1 MQYYHEIYEHLCE
14 NPFAS
19 QYQLSTH
26 VPLSRNTCAKYL
38 HELYDAHMITGPFL
52 LLKPCKDY
60 PRYLYLMNFSY
71 PVKVFEGLQGF
82 PHVIDHWL
90 TFGAWNTQILTD
102 CLLDFSQLQGFEQM
116 IFEGERG
123 HVSVS
128 HVHSL
133 EWGKAFQRIDEI
145 ITSFSPGIET
155 YHEEPVS
162 IDWSPDEW
170 KLFWAFRDNIREK
183 KSPILKEI
191 EVRHDVFSQW
201 KKSLEKA
208 CDITMAFYPE
218 RKQNYIE
225 HQFLVKSA
233 YGKTL
238 QNILDCMPVT
248 CFLKGYGH
256 SFMMHVYSNA
266 PHISVK
272 LFSLLYEMKA
282 KRIIREVRYSSVL
295 RSIE

>member
-1 MQYYHEIYEHLCE
+1 
-14 NPFAS
+14 
-19 QYQLSTH
+19 
-26 VPLSRNTCAKYL
+26 
-38 HELYDAHMITGPFL
+38 MITGPFL
-52 LLKPCKDY
+52 LLKPSKDH
-60 PRYLYLMNFSY
+60 PRYLYLMNFSH
-71 PVKVFEGLQGF
+71 PVKVFEGLERF
-82 PHVIDHWL
+82 PHVIDHSL
-90 TFGAWNTQILTD
+90 TFGAWNTQVITD

-123 HVSVS
+123 YISVS

-133 EWGKAFQRIDEI
+133 EWGKAFQRIEEI
-145 ITSFSPGIET
+145 IASFSPGIET
-155 YHEEPVS
+155 YHQEPVS

-218 RKQNYIE
+218 GKQNYIE
-225 HQFLVKSA
+225 HRFLVKSA
-233 YGKTL
+233 YRETL
-238 QNILDCMPVT
+238 QSILDCMPVT

-266 PHISVK
+266 PKMSVK
-272 LFSLLYEMKA
+272 LFSLLYGMKT
-282 KRIIREVRYSSVL
+282 KRIIREVRYSSVI